1 MLPLTKKQ
9 IQELASLK
17 IKKYRDRQG
26 LYLFSGLNTIEQC
39 LSGPYLKINK
49 VVIENGREALL
60 KSVKL
65 PGHTVI
71 QTCSSKDLKK
81 ISDENT
87 PQGILLVAHKPAI
100 DKNRWND
107 PSSNIL
113 YLHEINDP
121 GNLGA
126 ILRTVLWYGVK
137 TILLSEN
144 SADPYQ
150 PKVVRSSAG
159 SITHLKIIENV
170 DPQWLASLKEK
181 NVLFIGTGL
190 KSGQPPEK
198 IAKKIDNSWLLM
210 MGSEAHGLHP
220 GLLQLC
226 DHIISIPRKGIG
238 ESLNLAVSA
247 GICLHILVNKP

>member
-26 LYLFSGLNTIEQC
+26 LYIISGLNTVEQC
-39 LSGPYLKINK
+39 VSGPYLKINK
-49 VVIENGREALL
+49 VVIENGREPLL
-60 KSVKL
+60 KSIKL
-65 PGHTVI
+65 PGHAII
-71 QTCSSKDLKK
+71 QTCSAKDFKK

-87 PQGILLVAHKPAI
+87 PQGILLVVQKPDI
-100 DKNRWND
+100 DKKRWYD
-107 PSSNIL
+107 SPSDIL

-126 ILRTVLWYGVK
+126 IFRTALWYGIK
-137 TILLSEN
+137 TILLSGN

-150 PKVVRSSAG
+150 PKVARSSAG
-159 SITHLKIIENV
+159 SITYLKIIENV
-170 DPQWLASLKEK
+170 HPEWLSSLKEK
-181 NVLFIGTGL
+181 NVLFIGTDL

-198 IAKKIDNSWLLM
+198 IAQKIDKPWLLM
-210 MGSEAHGLHP
+210 MGSEAHGLNA
-220 GLLQLC
+220 GLLRLC
-226 DHIISIPRKGIG
+226 DHIISISGKGIG

-247 GICLHILVNKP
+247 GICLHILTNKP